1 MLIYVKCNL
10 YHARDTQEGNIK
22 DKAKSAVYVPEST
35 ISLDLRVLFLGSGA
49 MLHGPKAE
57 AMA

>member
-35 ISLDLRVLFLGSGA
+35 VHQFRSQGVIFRLWSNVA
-49 MLHGPKAE
+49 WPKS
-57 AMA
+57 